1 MHNIFVYGT
10 LRKTDVRNSVL
21 DNSEFLGSY
30 KSIPKYT
37 MYSLGAFPCITFG
50 GKTSIVGEVYAVDD
64 YTLNRLDLIEGHPNF
79 YTRMPIEL
87 LDNNMELSSV
97 NAQAYFIVNDD
108 PTGQSIKSGDWLDR
122 FSHEE
127 F

>member
-21 DNSEFLGSY
+21 WNSKFLGDY

-64 YTLNRLDLIEGHPNF
+64 YMLDKLDLIEGHPSF

-87 LDNNMELSSV
+87 LDNSTEISSV

-108 PTGQSIKSGDWLDR
+108 PTSKIIKSGDW

-127 F
+127 

>member
-10 LRKTDVRNSVL
+10 LRRTDVRNSVL
-21 DNSEFLGSY
+21 DNSKFLGSY

-37 MYSLGAFPCITFG
+37 MYSLGAFPCIVFG
-50 GKTSIVGEVYAVDD
+50 CKTSIIGELYEVDD
-64 YTLNRLDLIEGHPNF
+64 YTLSRLDLIEGHPSF

-87 LDNNMELSSV
+87 LDDNMEPLSV

-108 PTGQSIKSGDWLDR
+108 PISKPIKSGDWLER
-122 FSHEE
+122 FTPEE
-127 F
+127 V

>member
-21 DNSEFLGSY
+21 DSSEFLGSY

-64 YTLNRLDLIEGHPNF
+64 YTLDRLDMIEGHPNF

-87 LDNNMELSSV
+87 LDNNTEISSV
-97 NAQAYFIVNDD
+97 NSQAYFIVNNE
-108 PTGQSIKSGDWLDR
+108 PTGKSIKSGDWLDK